1 MHNQNEEIDTNL
13 VIEIIINGKKLII
26 KDLKSNYLEEEND
39 GV

>member
-26 KDLKSNYLEEEND
+26 KDLKSNYQEGKNN

>member
-1 MHNQNEEIDTNL
+1 MHNQNEEIDTAL

-26 KDLKSNYLEEEND
+26 KDLKSNHQEGKNN

>member
-1 MHNQNEEIDTNL
+1 MHNQNEEIDTAL

-26 KDLKSNYLEEEND
+26 NDLKPTYKEDENN